1 MNLIC
6 FDLEG
11 PLSPQDNAYE
21 LMKLFPDGDK
31 LFEVISRYDDLLT
44 LEGRQNY
51 EPGDTLALIAP
62 FLSYHGLKEEQISTM
77 GQRANL
83 TQGALPLISRLKTQ
97 GWHVF
102 VISTSYEQYAL
113 SITQR
118 LSIPSEDVACTFFP
132 LNQIHDLSREEDL
145 MLLKK
150 AEIAIKDFKPFTDD
164 VRIKQTLDHLYW
176 QQLPQTT
183 SGMITSKIKPR
194 GGIRKVEALDQFAAR
209 LGAPLS
215 HCVSVGDSI
224 TDFKMLEAVNK
235 AGGLAIAFNANEYAL
250 NYATMSLASTNLDDL
265 WIILVA
271 WEKGGRQ
278 ATEMLVKQRQQMGGK
293 GDRGHF
299 HWLDENKDV
308 TQVLKI
314 HKRIRNLVRKEAA
327 KLG

>member
-77 GQRANL
+77 GQSANL
-83 TQGALPLISRLKTQ
+83 TQGAMPLISKLKSQ
-97 GWHVF
+97 GWQVF

-113 SITQR
+113 SITHR

-150 AEIAIKDFKPFTDD
+150 AEIAIKDLKPFIDD
-164 VRIKQTLDHLYW
+164 TKRKQTLDHLYW
-176 QQLPQTT
+176 QQLSQTT
-183 SGMITSKIKPR
+183 SGMIISKIKPR

-209 LGAPLS
+209 VGKPFS
-215 HCVSVGDSI
+215 HCVAVGDSI

-250 NYATMSLASTNLDDL
+250 NYSTMSLASTNLGDL
-265 WIILVA
+265 WIVLVA

-278 ATEMLVKQRQQMGGK
+278 ATEMLVKQRQRTGGK
-293 GDRGHF
+293 GDRGYF

-327 KLG
+327 RLG